1 MASLECKL
9 RQRNGCYLFSG
20 MDCGIING
28 QRLSPGPGSD
38 LPRDVM
44 FPDVGP
50 QLNRGQQ
57 SLFGRAHNQETISP
71 DGGPVISSPDYSE
84 DEDLNTTVKEQNVD
98 EPKEV
103 DDQTVA
109 GMAADETAG
118 KAISSKS
125 KTGALKKKRKSQLEL
140 LGVCT
145 NAMVKGLVLRS
156 GRTMVGS
163 DTPVVVKDVDKDAK
177 EDEHYLTDDEAEFKV
192 INDLYW
198 DALWLTYF
206 LYD

>member
-20 MDCGIING
+20 MDRGIIHG
-28 QRLSPGPGSD
+28 QRFSSGPGSD

-44 FPDVGP
+44 FPDVGS
-50 QLNRGQQ
+50 QLYRGPQ
-57 SLFGRAHNQETISP
+57 SLFGRAHNQETILP
-71 DGGPVISSPDYSE
+71 DGGPVISSPDHSE

-125 KTGALKKKRKSQLEL
+125 KAGALKKKRKSQLEL
-140 LGVCT
+140 LGVCA
-145 NAMVKGLVLRS
+145 NAMAKGLVLRS

-163 DTPVVVKDVDKDAK
+163 DTPAVAEEDVDKDAK
-177 EDEHYLTDDEAEFKV
+177 EDERYLTDDEAEF
-192 INDLYW
+192 
-198 DALWLTYF
+198 
-206 LYD
+206 